1 MKFIIKNNILV
12 ANLKKIIRLLVKNT
26 SLPILENILIEIK
39 TGILSLTT
47 TNLEIETIVNIQI
60 SQEYIPGKITISGKK
75 ILNICR
81 NLPETSDI
89 QIQLKNNKIY
99 ISSEKSSYV
108 LSTLPAE
115 SFPNHQS
122 FNYISSFEIS
132 SNILKN
138 MITKTEFAMGKQ
150 DVRYYL
156 NGMLFEKK
164 ENYLRNVATDGYR
177 LATSYISLKEKINSF
192 SIIVPNKG
200 VMEILKLLN
209 VKETLLHIFI
219 GTNHLRIHINN
230 LIFTTQLVEGKYP
243 DYQSVLLEDQK
254 KPIIIN
260 NNLLKKSLLR
270 TSILSHEK
278 FSGIE
283 INIEN
288 GELKTVSDNQEEET
302 AQDKFDVTY
311 FGNTIEISINVYY
324 MLDVLNTIN
333 TENISL
339 FLNKSQT
346 AIQIEPENNTS
357 TVYVIMLLK
366 R

>member
-1 MKFIIKNNILV
+1 MKFIIKNNILIE
-12 ANLKKIIRLLVKNT
+12 NLKKVIRLLVKNT

-89 QIQLKNNKIY
+89 QIQLNNNKIY
-99 ISSEKSSYV
+99 ISSENSSYV

-122 FNYISSFEIS
+122 FNYIASFDIS

-164 ENYLRNVATDGYR
+164 DNYLRNVATDGYR
-177 LATSYISLKEKINSF
+177 LATSYVSLQEKINSF

-209 VKETLLHIFI
+209 IKETLLHIFI
-219 GTNHLRIHINN
+219 GTNNLRIYINN

-243 DYQSVLLEDQK
+243 DYKSVLLEDEK
-254 KPIIIN
+254 TPIVIN

-302 AQDKFDVTY
+302 AQDKFDVRY

-324 MLDVLNTIN
+324 MLDVLNIIDTD
-333 TENISL
+333 NILL